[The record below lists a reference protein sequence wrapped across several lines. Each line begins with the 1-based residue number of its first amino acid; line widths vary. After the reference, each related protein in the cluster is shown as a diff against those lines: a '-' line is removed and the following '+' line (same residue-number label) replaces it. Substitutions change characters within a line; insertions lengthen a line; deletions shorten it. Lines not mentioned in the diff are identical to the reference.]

1 MWHYYNPT
9 VFTGSFV
16 QEKKKKY
23 LEIIEWE
30 SKLLERKTAMKFSLI
45 TAFSVM
51 EIRIGFMHLP
61 FAKQVQV
68 GFLSNSL

>member
-1 MWHYYNPT
+1 
-9 VFTGSFV
+9 
-16 QEKKKKY
+16 

-30 SKLLERKTAMKFSLI
+30 SKLLERKTAMEFSLI

-51 EIRIGFMHLP
+51 EIRTGFMHLP